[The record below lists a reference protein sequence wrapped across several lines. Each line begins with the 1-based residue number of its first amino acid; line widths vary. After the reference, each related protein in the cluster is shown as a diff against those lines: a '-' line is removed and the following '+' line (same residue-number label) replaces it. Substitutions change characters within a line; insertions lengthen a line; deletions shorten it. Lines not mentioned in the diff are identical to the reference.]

1 MGTAFGAS
9 AVERG
14 SKSPW
19 LKLHSTSCQNG
30 GINETL
36 NQRPTL
42 VTSPFASTP
51 RFPRSTQLPL
61 PGSAHL
67 YPGCRSVRKQVS
79 PELIPESSDYPGF
92 DIVLALFDTKTV
104 VPLRSSSWK
113 SPDPIR
119 SGLFLLCS
127 LPRPLPAAAEVVGSL
142 LLQDGSEGPAF
153 INYTVTQTR
162 HLSSARLLVAHS
174 EYELER
180 ELNLA

>member
-51 RFPRSTQLPL
+51 RFSRSTQLPL
-61 PGSAHL
+61 PGSA
-67 YPGCRSVRKQVS
+67 PCIPDAAPSVNRSRRSLSQN
-79 PELIPESSDYPGF
+79 LLTIL
-92 DIVLALFDTKTV
+92 VLT
-104 VPLRSSSWK
+104 SSWLF
-113 SPDPIR
+113 SIR
-119 SGLFLLCS
+119 KRWFPCG
-127 LPRPLPAAAEVVGSL
+127 PLPGSHL
-142 LLQDGSEGPAF
+142 TRSDRAF
-153 INYTVTQTR
+153 SFSAHYHGLCPQQRKWLGASSCKTAPKGLPSSTTQLRKLATCR
-162 HLSSARLLVAHS
+162 RLVYSWRTQNTSLSA
-174 EYELER
+174 
-180 ELNLA
+180 N